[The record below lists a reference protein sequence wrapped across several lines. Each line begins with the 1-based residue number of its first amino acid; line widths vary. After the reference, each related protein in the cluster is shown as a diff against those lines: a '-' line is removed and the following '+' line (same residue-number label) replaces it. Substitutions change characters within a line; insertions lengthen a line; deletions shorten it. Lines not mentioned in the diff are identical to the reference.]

1 MSRKNLKKKVPSRS
15 SPTNHNILSL
25 NTKLHLYP
33 IIFIVSILPFIT
45 RYYQYD
51 TGLSIFNW
59 FSRDDS
65 HHDMFL
71 YNKKIWFLIMI
82 TIMVSIMAYNL
93 IQKKLKLKINV
104 SFVPLIIYAVLAILS
119 AILSDYSSFS
129 YKGIFEHF
137 ESLFVLLGYFIVVY
151 YIYLFIDNSASV
163 DFIFKYFTIS
173 IISFSILGL
182 SQLIGHDLLLTELG
196 KKLIL
201 PVEYWSQLDKFDIG
215 FRNVIYLTLYNPNY
229 VGVYT
234 AFLIPIFISL
244 LITSKVRKD
253 IITKLITITGLVICL
268 VGSGS
273 KAGII
278 GLIISLF
285 FVLLLLRK
293 YFFKK
298 YFKII
303 TISLLLITSVLL
315 ISNYSNI
322 KSILTPR
329 TNITPPL
336 SDITTDENIVITY
349 NDNQL
354 FIDYEITAENELVYN
369 FTDGNGKDVPYVIN
383 SNDNSIAITDERFP
397 NFYVSISIQ
406 DKQLY
411 TSVITNNQNW
421 VFTKLE
427 DGTFYYIN
435 NYGKPDKIVTAKS
448 SIFTNYENFASGRG
462 YIWSRTIPLLK
473 DYIVLGSGPDTFS
486 IVYPQQDYVNL
497 SNYGFGNQVLTKPHS
512 LYLQIGVQTGVLS
525 LISFLI
531 FYLMYFMNSIKLYI
545 NGNFNTD
552 MEYYGV
558 AIFIGTISY
567 MVTGISND
575 SSITV
580 SPIFWALIGI
590 GIAINHKISLT
601 KKESL
606 Q

>member
-1 MSRKNLKKKVPSRS
+1 MSRKNLKQKVPSRS
-15 SPTNHNILSL
+15 SPNNTNVLSL
-25 NTKLHLYP
+25 NNKLRLYP

-45 RYYQYD
+45 RYYQYN
-51 TGLSIFNW
+51 TGLSIFKW
-59 FSRDDS
+59 FSRDDN

-71 YNKKIWFLIMI
+71 YHKQIWFLIMI
-82 TIMVSIMAYNL
+82 TIMVSIIAYNL

-119 AILSDYSSFS
+119 AILSEYSSFS
-129 YKGIFEHF
+129 YKGIFEQF

-151 YIYLFIDNSASV
+151 YIYLFIDKSASI

-173 IISFSILGL
+173 IIVFTILGL

-215 FRNVIYLTLYNPNY
+215 FKNVIYLTLYNPNY

-253 IITKLITITGLVICL
+253 IITKIIVITGLIICL
-268 VGSGS
+268 IGSGS
-273 KAGII
+273 RTAVI

-285 FVLLLLRK
+285 FILLLFRK
-293 YFFKK
+293 YLFKK

-303 TISLLLITSVLL
+303 TISLMLITSVIL

-329 TNITPPL
+329 TSIAPSL
-336 SDITTDENIVITY
+336 SDILTDENIVITY

-354 FIDYEITAENELVYN
+354 FIDYKITAENELVYS
-369 FTDGNGKDVPYVIN
+369 FTDGNGKDVPYIIMD
-383 SNDNSIAITDERFP
+383 DNSIGITDERFP
-397 NFYVSISIQ
+397 AFNVSILIQ

-411 TSVITNNQNW
+411 TSVIIDNKKW
-421 VFTKLE
+421 LFTKLE

-435 NYGKPDKIVTAKS
+435 IYGKPDKIVTAKS
-448 SIFTNYENFASGRG
+448 SIFTGYESFASGRG

-497 SNYGFGNQVLTKPHS
+497 SNYGFSRQILTKPHNM
-512 LYLQIGVQTGVLS
+512 YLQIGVQTGVLS
-525 LISFLI
+525 LISFII
-531 FYLMYFMNSIKLYI
+531 FYLMYFIHSIKLYI
-545 NGNFNTD
+545 NGKFNTN

-567 MVTGISND
+567 IVTGISND

-580 SPIFWALIGI
+580 APTFWVLIGI
-590 GIAINHKISLT
+590 GIAINHKIFST
-601 KKESL
+601 KNKSL

>member
-1 MSRKNLKKKVPSRS
+1 MSRKNSKKKVPSRS
-15 SPTNHNILSL
+15 SPASTNKLSL
-25 NTKLHLYP
+25 NTKLRLYP
-33 IIFIVSILPFIT
+33 ILFIVSILPFIT
-45 RYYQYD
+45 KYYQYN
-51 TGLSIFNW
+51 TGLSIFKW
-59 FSRDDS
+59 FSKDDT

-71 YNKKIWFLIMI
+71 YHKQIWFLIII
-82 TIMVSIMAYNL
+82 TIMVSIIAYNL
-93 IQKKLKLKINV
+93 IQKKLKLKIKV
-104 SFVPLIIYAVLAILS
+104 SFIPLIIYALLAILS
-119 AILSDYSSFS
+119 AVLSDYSSFS

-137 ESLFVLLGYFIVVY
+137 ESLFVLLGYFLIVY
-151 YIYLFIDNSASV
+151 YIYLFIDNSASI

-173 IISFSILGL
+173 ITMFSILGL

-201 PVEYWSQLDKFDIG
+201 PVDYWNQLEKFDIG

-244 LITSKVRKD
+244 LITSKDRKD
-253 IITKLITITGLVICL
+253 IITKIIAILGLIICL
-268 VGSGS
+268 IGSGS
-273 KAGII
+273 AAGII
-278 GLIISLF
+278 GLIISSF
-285 FVLLLLRK
+285 FILLLFRK
-293 YFFKK
+293 YLFSK
-298 YFKII
+298 YFKIF
-303 TISLLLITSVLL
+303 TISLML
-315 ISNYSNI
+315 ISSVILVINFSNI

-329 TNITPPL
+329 TTNTPPL
-336 SDITTDENIVITY
+336 SDILTDENIVITY

-354 FIDYEITAENELVYN
+354 FVDYEITAGNELVFN
-369 FTDGNGKDVPYVIN
+369 FKDNNGKDVPYIIN
-383 SNDNSIAITDERFP
+383 SNDNSIGITDERFP
-397 NFYVSISIQ
+397 NFNVSISLQ
-406 DKQLY
+406 DNQLY
-411 TSVITNNQNW
+411 TSVTFDYKKW

-435 NYGKPDKIVTAKS
+435 NFGKPDKIVTARS
-448 SIFTNYENFASGRG
+448 SIFTGYEEFATSRG

-497 SNYGFGNQVLTKPHS
+497 SNYGYSGKVITKPHN

-531 FYLMYFMNSIKLYI
+531 FYLIYFIHSIKLYI
-545 NGNFNTD
+545 NGKFNTK

-567 MVTGISND
+567 MVTGTSND

-580 SPIFWALIGI
+580 APIFWALIGI
-590 GIAINHKISLT
+590 GIAINHKISST
-601 KKESL
+601 KNKSL